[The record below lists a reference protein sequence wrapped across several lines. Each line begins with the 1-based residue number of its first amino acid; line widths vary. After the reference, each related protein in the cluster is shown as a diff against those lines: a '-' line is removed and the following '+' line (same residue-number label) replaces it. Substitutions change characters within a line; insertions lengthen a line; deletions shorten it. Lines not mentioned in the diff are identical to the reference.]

1 MLDECAGAMRCDY
14 YRGGSRQTG
23 KRRPW
28 RGAGVKGK
36 GIRWKGLARSFG
48 PDVGPL
54 AAVRGADGAVAGF

>member
-1 MLDECAGAMRCDY
+1 MDVGRVRRRDAIIIKAAGEADRLANSDP
-14 YRGGSRQTG
+14 G
-23 KRRPW
+23 
-28 RGAGVKGK
+28 GK